1 MPRSELRLGVDVG
14 GTNTDAVVLDGD
26 DRLVAKA
33 KVPTTPDVSE
43 GIDLAITAVLG
54 SPSVTPDRITHVM
67 LGTTHATNAIL
78 ERRGLRRV
86 AVVRLG
92 APATEAVPPL
102 STWPP
107 DLRVAVSAGEVVVGG
122 GFEFD
127 GRPLAPLDED
137 AIARFVEPIAERVDA
152 VAIVSVFAPVSPE
165 HELRAADRVRE
176 VAGSNVDLSL
186 SHEIGT
192 VGLLERENA
201 TVLNATLGGVTR
213 RVAEA
218 LSCAL
223 NAHGLEPLVFFAQ
236 NDGSLMGL
244 DYALDH
250 PVLTIGS
257 GPANS
262 IRGAA
267 HLSGLDDGLVV
278 DVGGTSTDIGAIA
291 NGFARESTA
300 PFEIG
305 GVRTNFRM
313 PDLVSLRLGGGTV
326 LRFPDR
332 RPPTLGP
339 DSVGYRISET
349 AMVFGGC
356 TATLT
361 DAAAAAGRTVLGD
374 PALTTPRRRQ
384 LGRALSQLDAI
395 LADGVDRIK
404 TARTVCPVV
413 AVGGG
418 AFLVP
423 DALPGVSDV
432 LRPCNHDVANAIG
445 AALAHVSGQA
455 EAVVRFAAA
464 DRAASIDAVCAA
476 ARGRAVLAG
485 ADPTRIEIVEI
496 EEIPLAYLTDPAVR
510 IRAKAAGPLGEL

>member
-1 MPRSELRLGVDVG
+1 MTSRTCRSRTSMPRSELRLGVDVG

-67 LGTTHATNAIL
+67 LGTTHAIL

-127 GRPLAPLDED
+127 GRPLAPLDEE

-213 RVAEA
+213 RVAQA
-218 LSCAL
+218 LSSAL

-332 RPPTLGP
+332 RAPTLGP
-339 DSVGYRISET
+339 DSVGYRLAET
-349 AMVFGGC
+349 AMVFGG
-356 TATLT
+356 
-361 DAAAAAGRTVLGD
+361 G
-374 PALTTPRRRQ
+374 
-384 LGRALSQLDAI
+384 
-395 LADGVDRIK
+395 
-404 TARTVCPVV
+404 
-413 AVGGG
+413 
-418 AFLVP
+418 
-423 DALPGVSDV
+423 
-432 LRPCNHDVANAIG
+432 
-445 AALAHVSGQA
+445 
-455 EAVVRFAAA
+455 
-464 DRAASIDAVCAA
+464 
-476 ARGRAVLAG
+476 
-485 ADPTRIEIVEI
+485 
-496 EEIPLAYLTDPAVR
+496 
-510 IRAKAAGPLGEL
+510 